1 MFDVAKYWNDRYKSG
16 GDSGAGSYGLLAI
29 FKAEIIND
37 FVEKN
42 NINTVLEFGC
52 GDGNQLTLANYHIY
66 KGIDISEAAINICKN
81 TFQNDLSKV
90 FLTEHDGTK
99 AELVLSLDVLFHII
113 DEKELHEYIF
123 NLFRYATKYVIIYAC
138 DEIPNYDCPKHFKP
152 KPFTNWINKNIMGW
166 KLKDFIKNKYPYNA
180 ENPTGTSVSNFYI
193 YERW

>member
-123 NLFRYATKYVIIYAC
+123 NLFISII
-138 DEIPNYDCPKHFKP
+138 
-152 KPFTNWINKNIMGW
+152 
-166 KLKDFIKNKYPYNA
+166 L
-180 ENPTGTSVSNFYI
+180 
-193 YERW
+193 